1 MGFLSKGLACRPGFT
16 LAELLIALVIIGEIA
31 TFTIPKIIT
40 SQQNNTYNAKA
51 HEAISM
57 VSAAY
62 ELYQLNNGTAVPSTM
77 AMGALTQYMN
87 YVSTDTASLIDD
99 VPGYSSQTCGGSNIC
114 LNLHNG
120 AKMMIVQSAWNFGGT
135 SSTNVNQ
142 AWIDPDGVYSGTTN
156 GAGKTL
162 VIELY
167 YTGRVTTYGTVGN
180 TFCGSW
186 ACPFSASASN
196 DPTWFTW

>member
-1 MGFLSKGLACRPGFT
+1 MASPRRHPKGFT
-16 LAELLIALVIIGEIA
+16 LAELLVTLLILGEIA

-40 SQQNNTYNAKA
+40 AQQNNTYNAKA

-62 ELYQLNNGTAVPSTM
+62 QLYKLNNVSVPSTM
-77 AMGALTQYMN
+77 GMGVLTQYMN
-87 YVSTDTASLIDD
+87 YVSIDTTSSVDD
-99 VPGYSSQTCGGSNIC
+99 SPGGGSQSCGGSNMC

-120 AKMMIVQSAWNFGGT
+120 AKMLFVQSVWNFGGT
-135 SSTNVNQ
+135 SSTNVVQ
-142 AWIDPDGVYSGTTN
+142 AWIDPDGVYSGATT
-156 GAGKTL
+156 GQSKSL

-167 YTGRVTTYGTVGN
+167 YTGRVTTYGTPGN

-186 ACPFSASASN
+186 SCPFSSTASN
-196 DPTWFTW
+196 DPIWFSW